1 MDEHKDTAPV
11 QTDDDRIALRSFVA
25 DLGAYLQETDPAWV
39 SEMTDAIAV
48 WQAERDEAQAV
59 TR

>member
-11 QTDDDRIALRSFVA
+11 QTDDDRIALHSFVA
-25 DLGAYLQETDPAWV
+25 NLGAYLQEIDPAWV